1 MNLQMVLI
9 NLDRMIA
16 GKEQELAE
24 AIDMKQS
31 LSKELDAYKEL
42 YMHWETISEMLRIS
56 IPELKRLR
64 ADLLLVRG

>member
-1 MNLQMVLI
+1 MVIMNLQMVLI

-24 AIDMKQS
+24 AIYMKQS

-42 YMHWETISEMLRIS
+42 YALGDYQRDVETQYTRTETTTR
-56 IPELKRLR
+56 
-64 ADLLLVRG
+64 